1 MSEVPE
7 LACSSPLVHLDM
19 RDMRRRMRA
28 HMTCMISRSQLHAL
42 IARSAY
48 MRTTNAGSTRR
59 AMVKLTSSTF
69 FGCFGRV
76 QSLMLARNGI
86 TVLVWGGNASDC
98 LAFCSVVARLT
109 CSEEVTRLFSVG
121 LGWDQGRRARLAR
134 ITC

>member
-1 MSEVPE
+1 
-7 LACSSPLVHLDM
+7 
-19 RDMRRRMRA
+19 
-28 HMTCMISRSQLHAL
+28 MTCMISRSQLHAL